1 MKEAHNHRSPR
12 TDALD
17 PKMILRYPVGIQRA
31 SASRGGGSDS
41 FAAGGGNPRQA
52 RTSVSPSDGN
62 NTQSGFTLLEL
73 LVSIVLIGL
82 IVGIVGAS
90 MRLGYRSLDKG
101 EKKALISERFRISL
115 NLMDAQIQSGVPL
128 KPTSSTMDETNQYL
142 FEGKKDSLRF
152 ASNYSLMG
160 GQKGYVIVAY
170 RVETGT
176 NDKCTLFAQENTIGI
191 ENQKEVKLLEDFDDI
206 HFEYFFKE
214 ATAEQGQWVEE
225 WTDTMTI
232 PGKIRIHLVWGN
244 QQISLV
250 VPVRTT
256 AMTAQSGTLF
266 FSMNYPGG
274 ILS

>member
-1 MKEAHNHRSPR
+1 MKKTHSHRSSR
-12 TDALD
+12 NDALC
-17 PKMILRYPVGIQRA
+17 PKMILRYPVGIQQA
-31 SASRGGGSDS
+31 SASKGGGPDS

-52 RTSVSPSDGN
+52 RTGVSPFDGN

-73 LVSIVLIGL
+73 LISIVLIGL

-101 EKKALISERFRISL
+101 EKKALISERFRVSL

-128 KPTSSTMDETNQYL
+128 KPTGATMDETNQYL

-256 AMTAQSGTLF
+256 SMTAQSGTLF
-266 FSMNYPGG
+266 FSMDYPGG
-274 ILS
+274 IFS

>member
-1 MKEAHNHRSPR
+1 MKKTCKRLYGYGN
-12 TDALD
+12 
-17 PKMILRYPVGIQRA
+17 
-31 SASRGGGSDS
+31 SA
-41 FAAGGGNPRQA
+41 
-52 RTSVSPSDGN
+52 
-62 NTQSGFTLLEL
+62 QSGFTLLEL

-82 IVGIVGAS
+82 IVAIVGAS

-101 EKKALISERFRISL
+101 EKKALILERFKVSL
-115 NLMDAQIQSGVPL
+115 NLMDAQIQSGMPL
-128 KPTSSTMDETNQYL
+128 KTTGSTADEINQYL
-142 FEGKKDSLRF
+142 FEGKKDSVKF

-170 RVETGT
+170 RVETGA
-176 NDKCTLFAQENTIGI
+176 NDKRTLFAQENTIGM
-191 ENQKEVKLLEDFDDI
+191 ENQKEVKLLEGFDDI

-214 ATAEQGQWVEE
+214 ATEEQGQWVEE

-232 PGKIRIHLVWGN
+232 PGKVRIHLAWGN

-250 VPVRTT
+250 VPVRSTSL
-256 AMTAQSGTLF
+256 TAQSGFVL

>member
-1 MKEAHNHRSPR
+1 MKKTRKNQPGYS
-12 TDALD
+12 
-17 PKMILRYPVGIQRA
+17 
-31 SASRGGGSDS
+31 
-41 FAAGGGNPRQA
+41 
-52 RTSVSPSDGN
+52 N

-82 IVGIVGAS
+82 IVAIVGAS

-101 EKKALISERFRISL
+101 EKKALMSERFKVSL
-115 NLMDAQIQSGVPL
+115 NLMDAQIQSCVSL
-128 KPTSSTMDETNQYL
+128 KTTGTTVDETNQYL

-176 NDKCTLFAQENTIGI
+176 NDKRTLFAQENTIGM

-214 ATAEQGQWVEE
+214 ATAEQGQWIED
-225 WTDTMTI
+225 WTDITTT
-232 PGKIRIHLVWGN
+232 PGKIRIHLVRGN

-256 AMTAQSGTLF
+256 PMTAQSGALF
-266 FSMNYPGG
+266 FSMNHTGG
-274 ILS
+274 IFS

>member
-1 MKEAHNHRSPR
+1 MKKAHSHRSPR
-12 TDALD
+12 TDALC
-17 PKMILRYPVGIQRA
+17 PKMILRNPLGIQRA

-41 FAAGGGNPRQA
+41 FAAAGGDPRQA
-52 RTSVSPSDGN
+52 RTGVSSLDGN

-82 IVGIVGAS
+82 IVAIVGAS

-101 EKKALISERFRISL
+101 EKKALMSERFKVSL
-115 NLMDAQIQSGVPL
+115 NLMDAQIQSWVPL
-128 KPTSSTMDETNQYL
+128 KTTGATVDETNQYL

-160 GQKGYVIVAY
+160 GQKGNVIVAY
-170 RVETGT
+170 RVETDA
-176 NDKCTLFAQENTIGI
+176 NDKSTLFAQENTIGI

-214 ATAEQGQWVEE
+214 ATDEQGQWIEE

-232 PGKIRIHLVWGN
+232 PGKIRIHLVRGN

-256 AMTAQSGTLF
+256 SMTAQSGTLF
-266 FSMNYPGG
+266 FSMNHPGG
-274 ILS
+274 IFS